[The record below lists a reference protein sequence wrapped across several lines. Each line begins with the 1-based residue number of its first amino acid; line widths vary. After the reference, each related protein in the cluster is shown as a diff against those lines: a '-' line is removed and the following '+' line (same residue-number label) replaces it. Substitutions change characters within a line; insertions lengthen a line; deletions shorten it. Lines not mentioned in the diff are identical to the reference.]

1 MTRLARLSVLL
12 VATLGVAC
20 APSPQPSASPSP
32 AAQVQPSPPPTVTPT
47 KGVATAAPAATPSP
61 TPAAIATPCAI
72 CSKLGGYDVA
82 GGFCSGQECLFR
94 PTYGDRDYLVGV
106 ATFNG
111 YYTRVEKFGFGQQ
124 SAVCDSFV
132 VVRGPSE
139 LIRLTL
145 AQVDAGNGINS
156 KNAANQPVVS
166 INLGALTA
174 LEANQV
180 RASTARDPV
189 ALIVVARSPQPRG
202 APLCYSQ
209 FDIMRVN

>member
-1 MTRLARLSVLL
+1 MVRSAWLAVFL
-12 VATLGVAC
+12 VGTFAAAC
-20 APSPQPSASPSP
+20 SPTPQPTASPSP
-32 AAQVQPSPPPTVTPT
+32 AAQVQSSPPPTVTPT
-47 KGVATAAPAATPSP
+47 KAIAAAIPTAAPTPS
-61 TPAAIATPCAI
+61 PAAIATPCAI

-106 ATFNG
+106 ATLNG

-132 VVRGPSE
+132 IVRGPSE

-166 INLGALTA
+166 INLDALTA
-174 LEANQV
+174 LEANLV
-180 RASTARDPV
+180 RASTTRDPV

-209 FDIMRVN
+209 FDIVRVN

>member
-1 MTRLARLSVLL
+1 MTRLAWLFVLL
-12 VATLGVAC
+12 VGTFAVAC
-20 APSPQPSASPSP
+20 SPSPQTTVSPSP
-32 AAQVQPSPPPTVTPT
+32 AAQVQSSPPPTVTPT
-47 KGVATAAPAATPSP
+47 KAIATAAPTATPSP

-166 INLGALTA
+166 INLGALTT
-174 LEANQV
+174 LEANQI

-189 ALIVVARSPQPRG
+189 ALVVVAHGLLRPGP
-202 APLCYSQ
+202 PLCYSQ
-209 FDIMRVN
+209 YDIVRVN